1 MIGKPASSVRE
12 WSRKILAFR
21 KARKLTQDALAKR
34 LNTSAMNVSRWERGE
49 AEPAADAYIRLGHL
63 AGDPLCWF
71 FWQRAGLS
79 TADLMPILPVAR
91 RRLRQNVTAS
101 VQVVHA
107 GEKNEELLKAERF
120 CCHSRS
126 SRLCGHSRRGCRG
139 SC

>member
-1 MIGKPASSVRE
+1 MTRKSASSVRE

-71 FWQRAGLS
+71 FWQLAGLS
-79 TADLMPILPVAR
+79 TSDLMRILPVAR
-91 RRLRQNVTAS
+91 RRLRQDVIAS

-107 GEKNEELLKAERF
+107 GEKKM
-120 CCHSRS
+120 S
-126 SRLCGHSRRGCRG
+126 SLRPTDFVAIPILPV
-139 SC
+139 